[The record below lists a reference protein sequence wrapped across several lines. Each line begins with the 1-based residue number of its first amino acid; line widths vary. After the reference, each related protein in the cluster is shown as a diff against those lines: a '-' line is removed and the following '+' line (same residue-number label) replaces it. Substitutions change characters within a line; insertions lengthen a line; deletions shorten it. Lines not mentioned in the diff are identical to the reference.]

1 MKENFFLGLSTKTNN
16 FFFLEYR
23 AIAIFLV
30 VSLCINLLFLVLS
43 YMFTS
48 QTGGTEKLSAYE
60 CGFEPFEDA
69 RNTFDIKFYIFA
81 ILFIIFDIE
90 VLFLL
95 PWTVVS
101 LYSSSFSF
109 WVVVDFIIELVIGYI
124 YIWKKVCLDI

>member
-1 MKENFFLGLSTKTNN
+1 MKEKFFFYYSSIDS
-16 FFFLEYR
+16 FFFLEYK
-23 AIAIFLV
+23 AIAVFLV
-30 VSLCINLLFLVLS
+30 IALCITLLFLVLS
-43 YMFTS
+43 YLFTS

-95 PWTVVS
+95 PWTVIS

-124 YIWKKVCLDI
+124 YIWKKGCLDI

>member
-23 AIAIFLV
+23 AIAVFLV
-30 VSLCINLLFLVLS
+30 VSLCITLLFLVLS

-109 WVVVDFIIELVIGYI
+109 WIVVDFIIELVIGYV
-124 YIWKKVCLDI
+124 YIWKKGCLDI

>member
-1 MKENFFLGLSTKTNN
+1 MTYYVFDPFVK
-16 FFFLEYR
+16 
-23 AIAIFLV
+23 
-30 VSLCINLLFLVLS
+30 
-43 YMFTS
+43 
-48 QTGGTEKLSAYE
+48 TGGTEKLSAYE

-124 YIWKKVCLDI
+124 YIWKKGCLDI

>member
-23 AIAIFLV
+23 AIAVFLV
-30 VSLCINLLFLVLS
+30 VSLCITLLFLVLS

-124 YIWKKVCLDI
+124 YIWKKGCLDI

>member
-30 VSLCINLLFLVLS
+30 VSLCITLLFLVLS

-124 YIWKKVCLDI
+124 YIWKKGCLDI

>member
-1 MKENFFLGLSTKTNN
+1 MKEIFFFYYSSIDS
-16 FFFLEYR
+16 FFFLEYK
-23 AIAIFLV
+23 AIAVFLV
-30 VSLCINLLFLVLS
+30 IALCITLLFLVLS
-43 YMFTS
+43 YLFTS

-95 PWTVVS
+95 PWTVIS

-124 YIWKKVCLDI
+124 YIWKKGCLDI

>member
-30 VSLCINLLFLVLS
+30 VSLCITLLFLVLS

-124 YIWKKVCLDI
+124 YIWKK